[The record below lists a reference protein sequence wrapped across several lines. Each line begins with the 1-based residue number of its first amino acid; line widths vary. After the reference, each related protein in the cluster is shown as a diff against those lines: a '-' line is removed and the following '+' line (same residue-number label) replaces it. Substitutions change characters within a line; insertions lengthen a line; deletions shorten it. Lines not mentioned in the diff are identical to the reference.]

1 MNKKELEKTIS
12 FLNGRSKT
20 ASIRPAFTIL
30 CITPQQ
36 WAGGGYVIIVTYN
49 LITYR
54 GEEQIQTLI
63 PSFDQAVSCFG
74 TYNGNAPSLKVKT

>member
-1 MNKKELEKTIS
+1 MNNKELKKTVS

-36 WAGGGYVIIVTYN
+36 WTGGGYVII
-49 LITYR
+49 ITYSLKTDR
-54 GEEQIQTLI
+54 GEEQLQTLI
-63 PSFDQAVSCFG
+63 PSFKQAVARFG
-74 TYNGNAPSLKVKT
+74 AYKFYPG